1 MEIVSI
7 EDLKKGDIILTDG
20 FNDNELFVL
29 TVSKITEDGLI
40 IPKELGGM
48 DYCPEDPEQIVRLGR
63 SKTKLKFIIS

>member
-7 EDLKKGDIILTDG
+7 EDLKKGDIILTEG

-40 IPKELGGM
+40 IPKE
-48 DYCPEDPEQIVRLGR
+48 
-63 SKTKLKFIIS
+63 

>member
-7 EDLKKGDIILTDG
+7 EDLKRGDVILTEG

-29 TVSKITEDGLI
+29 TVQKITEDGLI
-40 IPKELGGM
+40 IPKELNGM

-63 SKTKLKFIIS
+63 SKTKLKFIS